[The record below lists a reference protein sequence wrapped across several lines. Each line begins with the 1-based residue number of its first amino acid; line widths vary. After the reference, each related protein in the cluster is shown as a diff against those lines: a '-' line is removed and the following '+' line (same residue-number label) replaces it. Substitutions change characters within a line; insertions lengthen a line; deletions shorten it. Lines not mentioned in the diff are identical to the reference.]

1 MITEKGNDKGKR
13 FGVFESSK
21 GRLLAEYYPK

>member
-1 MITEKGNDKGKR
+1 MTAEKGSDKGKR